1 MTGVAAAP
9 AAPVPRPRGP
19 WGRPDF
25 RRLWYATTVSQVGTQ
40 VSELALPLTAIAL
53 LRASPV
59 QIGALAAAGYLPL
72 ATFGLP
78 AGAWADRLRRR
89 SVLVV
94 SDLARAAVLGS
105 VPVAYTIWHV
115 TMLQLYVVALLV
127 AGFSVF
133 FDAAYP
139 AYLPS
144 VVERSELARG
154 NARLQV
160 SEQGAA
166 VVGPGIAGWLIGLV
180 GAPLAV
186 AVDAG
191 SYLGSAA
198 FISRIRHREPPP
210 VPRVAGGRMRTDI
223 AQGLRHVMADPHLRA
238 IAVASGLINLFGR
251 MVVVVV
257 LIYLVRSAGYSAV
270 AIGIVFAAGSVGF
283 LVGAAIAD
291 RVFDRIG
298 LGRSIVVG
306 GTMAAAPFLLI
317 AAPSPSVAGP
327 FVAAA
332 LFVYGVGALTFSIGS
347 VTLRQLTVPSALLGR
362 VTASIRLLAWI
373 AQPIAG
379 VLGGALAAELG
390 LHRALWVGA
399 VGALSA
405 PIPLF
410 RCGLFSTRPA
420 EGAPP
425 SEGAVRT

>member
-1 MTGVAAAP
+1 
-9 AAPVPRPRGP
+9 
-19 WGRPDF
+19 
-25 RRLWYATTVSQVGTQ
+25 
-40 VSELALPLTAIAL
+40 
-53 LRASPV
+53 
-59 QIGALAAAGYLPL
+59 
-72 ATFGLP
+72 
-78 AGAWADRLRRR
+78 
-89 SVLVV
+89 
-94 SDLARAAVLGS
+94 
-105 VPVAYTIWHV
+105 
-115 TMLQLYVVALLV
+115 
-127 AGFSVF
+127 
-133 FDAAYP
+133 
-139 AYLPS
+139 
-144 VVERSELARG
+144 
-154 NARLQV
+154 
-160 SEQGAA
+160 
-166 VVGPGIAGWLIGLV
+166 
-180 GAPLAV
+180 
-186 AVDAG
+186 
-191 SYLGSAA
+191 
-198 FISRIRHREPPP
+198 
-210 VPRVAGGRMRTDI
+210 
-223 AQGLRHVMADPHLRA
+223 
-238 IAVASGLINLFGR
+238 